1 MTDKPKKFEE
11 ILKFAHNFNNNT
23 VDRQWDQWKE
33 DVASELDDHV
43 ETQDE
48 LNELMEYIR
57 KENIGEIC
65 KDIFEG
71 AAENLTNEKYENGEW
86 KSN

>member
-33 DVASELDDHV
+33 DVAEELDCHV
-43 ETQDE
+43 ETEDE
-48 LNELMEYIR
+48 LNELMGFIK

-86 KSN
+86 ESN

>member
-1 MTDKPKKFEE
+1 MTDKKK
-11 ILKFAHNFNNNT
+11 IWRNFT
-23 VDRQWDQWKE
+23 VCTQLQQQHCFRQWDEWKE
-33 DVASELDDHV
+33 AVAEELDCHV
-43 ETQDE
+43 ETEDE

-71 AAENLTNEKYENGEW
+71 AAENLTNEKYENLSG
-86 KSN
+86 S

>member
-1 MTDKPKKFEE
+1 MGSNGKKMLPKNL
-11 ILKFAHNFNNNT
+11 I
-23 VDRQWDQWKE
+23 
-33 DVASELDDHV
+33 DHV
-43 ETQDE
+43 ETEDE

-71 AAENLTNEKYENGEW
+71 AAENLTNEKFYENGELDDLMSYT
-86 KSN
+86 KTLPSVCTAKKVIIN